1 MRAAL
6 AAQSRPSG
14 LQVNP
19 VRFVRREKGADYAL
33 QGPDNGELGAAW
45 RKAGEWGDYLSVKL
59 DCPSLAGPI
68 NATMKLTAERTV
80 LWLNWQ
86 RRRESNGRDDSAI
99 QAIFAR
105 GFYRRL
111 IHRLAARIV

>member
-1 MRAAL
+1 MIIGRFQKHESGFSGSIDTL
-6 AAQSRPSG
+6 G

-59 DCPSLAGPI
+59 DCPSLPAPI
-68 NATMKLTAERTV
+68 NATMKLTADTDGFYR
-80 LWLNWQ
+80 LNWQ
-86 RRRESNGRDDSAI
+86 RRRESNGQDE
-99 QAIFAR
+99 
-105 GFYRRL
+105 
-111 IHRLAARIV
+111 